1 MTENKKGALPEL
13 LAPAGSI
20 EAARAAVEA
29 GADAIYLGGTMLN
42 ARMNAKNFSDE
53 EMQDVIKYCH
63 QNGVFVYV
71 TLNTAVYDRELNE
84 ALAYVGMLYV
94 WGVDG
99 LIVADLGIASLI
111 RKYYPDFPIHASTQA
126 SGHSV
131 ACAEK
136 LKSLGFSRMVC
147 AREMNK
153 TEIDRLCADSPI
165 ETEQFIHGALCV
177 SQSGQCL
184 ASAMIGGRSG
194 NRGACAQPCRMQY
207 NGSYPLSLKDAALA
221 QHIPELIK
229 SGVASLKIE
238 GRMKSPAYVYG
249 VVEIYRRL
257 LDEGRAADETEMKRL
272 AALFSRG
279 GFTDGYYT
287 DRVDGEMNGIRSDG
301 DKQATAKVTS
311 AQERRRGEGIEENSE
326 RRGKSPRNR
335 TPIAVGERK
344 MNPDAS
350 YVVFRRGRDAR
361 KAKKPVF
368 TARFAH
374 PDQIVA
380 PDFFSIVYLPLDR
393 FKAGCGANGVVL
405 PPTIFDRDLER
416 AERLLKE
423 AREAGAEH
431 ALVCNIGHVEL
442 AKRYGYILHGDYRL
456 NIFNSEAAA
465 VYMAEGM
472 RDLILSPELTLPQI
486 RDINAPKAAVV
497 YGRIP
502 LMLLTKPVGAK
513 SLTDRTGARFP
524 IVQEFGYDSLLNSVP
539 FYMADRQKDLDIN
552 DLRGRHMIFTVES
565 KKECAQIIDAFKKGT
580 PATGNIKRI
589 AK

>member
-1 MTENKKGALPEL
+1 MNENKKSSLPEL
-13 LAPAGSI
+13 LAPAGSS

-42 ARMNAKNFSDE
+42 ARMNAKNFTDE
-53 EMQDVIKYCH
+53 EMRDVISYCH
-63 QNGVFVYV
+63 ERGVFVYV
-71 TLNTAVYDRELNE
+71 TLNTAVYDRELSE
-84 ALAYVGMLYV
+84 ALAYAGKLYV

-99 LIVADLGIASLI
+99 LIVADLGLASLI
-111 RKYYPDFPIHASTQA
+111 RKYYPELPLHASTQA

-136 LKSLGFSRMVC
+136 LRSLGFCRMVC
-147 AREMNK
+147 AREMTKN
-153 TEIDRLCADSPI
+153 EIDRLCADSPI

-207 NGSYPLSLKDAALA
+207 NGAYPLSLKDAALA
-221 QHIPELIK
+221 KYVPELIK

-249 VVEIYRRL
+249 VVEIYRKL
-257 LDEGRAADETEMKRL
+257 LDEGRAADDSEMKRL

-287 DRVDGEMNGIRSDG
+287 DRVGGDMLGIRSED

-311 AQERRRGEGIEENSE
+311 AQVQKRENSE
-326 RRGKSPRNR
+326 RHGNSPRKR
-335 TPIAVGERK
+335 APITVSERVI
-344 MNPDAS
+344 NPNAS
-350 YVVFRRGRDAR
+350 YSLQRRKIDP
-361 KAKKPVF
+361 KKSKKPIF

-380 PDFFSIVYLPLDR
+380 PDFFSIVYLPLDKFR
-393 FKAGCGANGVVL
+393 GGCGANGVVL
-405 PPTIFDRDLER
+405 PPTVFDRDLEK

-442 AKRYGYILHGDYRL
+442 AKKYGYILHGDYRL
-456 NIFNSEAAA
+456 NVFNSETAGI
-465 VYMAEGM
+465 YLGEGM
-472 RDLILSPELTLPQI
+472 RDVILAPELTLPQI

-502 LMLLTKPVGAK
+502 LMLLTKPVCAK
-513 SLTDRTGARFP
+513 TLTDRTGARFP
-524 IVQEFGYDSLLNSVP
+524 VIQEFGYDSLLNSVP
-539 FYMADRQKDLDIN
+539 FYMADKQKDLDTI

-565 KKECAQIIDAFKKGT
+565 RKECAQIIDAFKKGT
-580 PATGNIKRI
+580 PASGNIKRI

>member
-1 MTENKKGALPEL
+1 MTEKEKLPEL
-13 LAPAGSI
+13 LAPAGSA

-42 ARMNAKNFSDE
+42 ARMNAKNFTDE
-53 EMQDVIKYCH
+53 EMQDIIKYCH
-63 QNGVFVYV
+63 ENGVFVYV
-71 TLNTAVYDRELNE
+71 TLNTAVYDRELSE
-84 ALAYVGMLYV
+84 ALMYVGKLYI

-99 LIVADLGIASLI
+99 LIVADLGLASLI
-111 RKYYPDFPIHASTQA
+111 RKYYPEFPLHASTQA

-136 LKSLGFSRMVC
+136 LKSLGFCRMVC

-153 TEIDRLCADSPI
+153 TEIDTLCANSPI

-221 QHIPELIK
+221 KYVPQLIE

-238 GRMKSPAYVYG
+238 GRMKSPSYVYG

-257 LDEGRAADETEMKRL
+257 LDERRAANDGEMKRL

-287 DRVDGEMNGIRSDG
+287 DRVDGNMLGIRSDD

-311 AQERRRGEGIEENSE
+311 AQEQKRGENSE
-326 RRGKSPRNR
+326 RRGKFLRNR
-335 TPIAVGERK
+335 TPITVSDRVVNPEAAYSVQRK
-344 MNPDAS
+344 KIDPKKS
-350 YVVFRRGRDAR
+350 
-361 KAKKPVF
+361 KKPIF
-368 TARFAH
+368 TARFAY
-374 PDQIVA
+374 PEQITA
-380 PDFFSIVYLPLDR
+380 PDFFSIVYLPLDK
-393 FKAGCGANGVVL
+393 FKGGYGANGVVL
-405 PPTIFDRDLER
+405 PPTVFDRDLEK

-423 AREAGAEH
+423 ARENGAEH

-442 AKRYGYILHGDYRL
+442 AKKYGYILHGDYRL
-456 NIFNSEAAA
+456 NVFNSETAGI
-465 VYMAEGM
+465 YLGEGM
-472 RDLILSPELTLPQI
+472 RDVILAPELTLPQI

-502 LMLLTKPVGAK
+502 LMLLTKPVEAK
-513 SLTDRTGARFP
+513 TLTDRTGARFP
-524 IVQEFGYDSLLNSVP
+524 IVTEFGYDSLLNSVP
-539 FYMADRQKDLDIN
+539 FYMADKQKDLDAI
-552 DLRGRHMIFTVES
+552 DLRGRHMMFTTETR
-565 KKECAQIIDAFKKGT
+565 KECAQIIDAFKKGMPT
-580 PATGNIKRI
+580 NGGIKRI

>member
-1 MTENKKGALPEL
+1 MTSNTIKKLPEL
-13 LAPAGSI
+13 LAPAGSA

-42 ARMNAKNFSDE
+42 ARMNAKNFTDG
-53 EMQDVIKYCH
+53 EMQDIIKYCH
-63 QNGVFVYV
+63 ENGVFVYV
-71 TLNTAVYDRELNE
+71 TLNTAVYDRELSE
-84 ALAYVGMLYV
+84 ALTYVGKLYI

-99 LIVADLGIASLI
+99 LIVADLGLATLI
-111 RKYYPDFPIHASTQA
+111 RRFYPEFPLHASTQA

-136 LKSLGFSRMVC
+136 LKSLGFCRMVC
-147 AREMNK
+147 AREMTK
-153 TEIDRLCADSPI
+153 TEIDTLCADSPI

-207 NGSYPLSLKDAALA
+207 NGCYPLSLKDAALA
-221 QHIPELIK
+221 KYVPELIK

-249 VVEIYRRL
+249 VVEIYRKL
-257 LDEGRAADETEMKRL
+257 LDEGRAADENEMKRL

-287 DRVDGEMNGIRSDG
+287 DRISGDMNGIRSDD
-301 DKQATAKVTS
+301 DKQATAKVTY
-311 AQERRRGEGIEENSE
+311 AQTQRRENGEG
-326 RRGKSPRNR
+326 RGKFLRNR
-335 TPIAVGERK
+335 TPITVSDREINPEVKYVLQRRK
-344 MNPDAS
+344 IDPK
-350 YVVFRRGRDAR
+350 
-361 KAKKPVF
+361 KAKKPIF

-374 PDQIVA
+374 PEQITA
-380 PDFFSIVYLPLDR
+380 PDFFSIVYLPLDK
-393 FKAGCGANGVVL
+393 FKGGYGANGVVL
-405 PPTIFDRDLER
+405 PPTIFDRDLEK
-416 AERLLKE
+416 AERLLRE
-423 AREAGAEH
+423 ARENGAEH
-431 ALVCNIGHVEL
+431 AIVCNIGHVEL
-442 AKRYGYILHGDYRL
+442 AKKYGYILHGDYRL
-456 NIFNSEAAA
+456 NIFNTETAGIYTS
-465 VYMAEGM
+465 EGM
-472 RDLILSPELTLPQI
+472 RDLILAPELTLPQI
-486 RDINAPKAAVV
+486 RDINAPKSAVV

-513 SLTDRTGARFP
+513 TLTDRTGAKFP
-524 IVQEFGYDSLLNSVP
+524 VIQEFGYDSLLNSVP
-539 FYMADRQKDLDIN
+539 FYMADKQKDLDAI

-565 KKECAQIIDAFKKGT
+565 RKECAQIIDAFKKGT
-580 PATGNIKRI
+580 PANGNIKRI

>member
-1 MTENKKGALPEL
+1 MNDNRKALPEL

-42 ARMNAKNFSDE
+42 ARMNAKNFSDG
-53 EMQDVIKYCH
+53 EMREVITYCH
-63 QNGVFVYV
+63 ENGVCVYV
-71 TLNTAVYDRELNE
+71 TLNTAVYDRELAE
-84 ALAYVGMLYV
+84 ALEYAGKLYV

-99 LIVADLGIASLI
+99 LIVADLGLASLI
-111 RKYYPDFPIHASTQA
+111 RRYYPALPLHASTQA

-131 ACAEK
+131 ECAEK
-136 LKSLGFSRMVC
+136 LQSLGFCRMVC
-147 AREMNK
+147 AREMTK

-207 NGSYPLSLKDAALA
+207 NGSYPLSLKDSALA
-221 QHIPELIK
+221 RYVPDLIK

-249 VVEIYRRL
+249 VVEIYRKL
-257 LDEGRAADETEMKRL
+257 LDEGRAADDSEMKRL

-287 DRVDGEMNGIRSDG
+287 DRVGGDMLGIRSDD

-311 AQERRRGEGIEENSE
+311 AQVQKRENGERH
-326 RRGKSPRNR
+326 GKSPRNR
-335 TPIAVGERK
+335 APIAVSGRE

-350 YVVFRRGRDAR
+350 YTVQRRKIDPK
-361 KAKKPVF
+361 KAKKPIF
-368 TARFAH
+368 TARFAY
-374 PDQIVA
+374 PEQITA
-380 PDFFSIVYLPLDR
+380 PDFFSIVYLPLDK
-393 FKAGCGANGVVL
+393 FKGGYGANGVVL
-405 PPTIFDRDLER
+405 PPTVFDRDREK
-416 AERLLKE
+416 AERLLAE
-423 AREAGAEH
+423 ARENGAEH

-442 AKRYGYILHGDYRL
+442 AEKYGYILHGDYRL
-456 NIFNSEAAA
+456 NIFNSETAGI
-465 VYMAEGM
+465 YLGEGM
-472 RDLILSPELTLPQI
+472 RDVILAPELTLPQI

-502 LMLLTKPVGAK
+502 LMLLTKPVCART
-513 SLTDRTGARFP
+513 LTDRTGARFP
-524 IVQEFGYDSLLNSVP
+524 VIQEFGYDSLLNSVP
-539 FYMADRQKDLDIN
+539 FYMADKQKDLDAI

-565 KKECAQIIDAFKKGT
+565 KKECAQIIDAFKKCT
-580 PATGNIKRI
+580 PAGGNIKRI

>member
-1 MTENKKGALPEL
+1 MKENKRSSLPEL
-13 LAPAGSI
+13 LAPAGSAD
-20 EAARAAVEA
+20 AAKAAVAA

-42 ARMNAKNFSDE
+42 ARMNAKNFTDE
-53 EMQDVIKYCH
+53 ELQDIIKHCH
-63 QNGVFVYV
+63 SNGVLVYV
-71 TLNTAVYDRELNE
+71 TLNTAVYDRELSE
-84 ALAYVGMLYV
+84 ALNYAGKLYV

-99 LIVADLGIASLI
+99 LIVADLGLASLI
-111 RKYYPDFPIHASTQA
+111 RKFYPSLPLHASTQA

-136 LKSLGFSRMVC
+136 LKSLGFCRMVC
-147 AREMNK
+147 AREMTK

-207 NGSYPLSLKDAALA
+207 NGAYPLSLKDAALA
-221 QHIPELIK
+221 KYVPELIK

-249 VVEIYRRL
+249 VVEIYRKL
-257 LDEGRAADETEMKRL
+257 LDEGRAANEGEMKRL

-287 DRVDGEMNGIRSDG
+287 DRISGDMLGIRSDD

-311 AQERRRGEGIEENSE
+311 AQAQKRENSE
-326 RRGKSPRNR
+326 GHGKSPTKRA
-335 TPIAVGERK
+335 PITVSDRVPNPEATYSVQRRK
-344 MNPDAS
+344 IDTK
-350 YVVFRRGRDAR
+350 
-361 KAKKPVF
+361 KAKKPIF
-368 TARFAH
+368 TARFAYA
-374 PDQIVA
+374 DQVTA
-380 PDFFSIVYLPLDR
+380 PDFFNIVYLPLDK
-393 FKAGCGANGVVL
+393 FQSGCGANGVVL
-405 PPTIFDRDLER
+405 PPTIFDRDLEK
-416 AERLLKE
+416 AEMLLAS
-423 AREAGAEH
+423 ARENGAEH

-442 AKRYGYILHGDYRL
+442 AKKHGYILHGDYRL
-456 NIFNSEAAA
+456 NIFNTETAGIYIS
-465 VYMAEGM
+465 EGM
-472 RDLILSPELTLPQI
+472 RDLILAPELTLPQI

-524 IVQEFGYDSLLNSVP
+524 IIREFGYDSLLNSVP
-539 FYMADRQKDLDIN
+539 FYMADKQKDLDAI
-552 DLRGRHMIFTVES
+552 DLRGRHMMFTLES
-565 KKECAQIIDAFKKGT
+565 KKECAQIIDAFKKGI
-580 PATGNIKRI
+580 PPSGAIKRI
-589 AK
+589 IK